1 MLSKSSA
8 LQVPG
13 DYSER
18 IKRGRGRL
26 GLTQQTLADRL
37 GVSFATVN
45 RWENT
50 QTKPSNFFWLQIERL
65 IASDI
70 RFP

>member
-1 MLSKSSA
+1 LLA
-8 LQVPG
+8 HFNT
-13 DYSER
+13 ER
-18 IKRGRGRL
+18 LFGLARKLFFQRSL